1 MRVAFIGLGIMGSR
15 QAANLVK
22 AGHELHVFN
31 RTRETAESWAQEHGA
46 TVAGSPREAAD
57 GAGAVITMVVDGAQV
72 GDLLL
77 GDDGAAHG
85 APQKTLLIDR
95 PPPRPPENRLFIA
108 CTTPAP
114 EDARRIG
121 GTLTEQG
128 HGFVD
133 APVTGSAPKAE
144 DGTPPI
150 KGRGQDR
157 GHARPRPR
165 PAP

>member
-46 TVAGSPREAAD
+46 TVAGSPEEDAD
-57 GAGAVITMVVDGAQV
+57 GAGAGITMVVDGAQG

-77 GDDGAAHG
+77 ADAG
-85 APQKTLLIDR
+85 APR
-95 PPPRPPENRLFIA
+95 APPENSLFIA
-108 CTTPAP
+108 CTPPAP

-128 HGFVD
+128 HGFV
-133 APVTGSAPKAE
+133 
-144 DGTPPI
+144 
-150 KGRGQDR
+150 
-157 GHARPRPR
+157 
-165 PAP
+165 